1 MYDVFSYIPTNK
13 NYSLRRVTSL
23 LSESREYSPMRN
35 SSKFMIFQ
43 NQIYKNRTLG
53 YDEMLKGRP
62 REAFRNISYDSID
75 DIDTED
81 FFENFQKILN
91 ETEGARHR
99 RILGKIHQELRRQQL
114 RIKEET
120 KTPHTKVYHF
130 NDTENN
136 SIEDDEELAEK
147 MKEEMEKNLGI
158 RVFVRKGGMGNNS
171 GIPGI
176 GLGSFGSSYRDTER
190 FK

>member
-62 REAFRNISYDSID
+62 RE
-75 DIDTED
+75 
-81 FFENFQKILN
+81 
-91 ETEGARHR
+91 
-99 RILGKIHQELRRQQL
+99 
-114 RIKEET
+114 
-120 KTPHTKVYHF
+120 
-130 NDTENN
+130 
-136 SIEDDEELAEK
+136 
-147 MKEEMEKNLGI
+147 
-158 RVFVRKGGMGNNS
+158 VF
-171 GIPGI
+171 
-176 GLGSFGSSYRDTER
+176 
-190 FK
+190 